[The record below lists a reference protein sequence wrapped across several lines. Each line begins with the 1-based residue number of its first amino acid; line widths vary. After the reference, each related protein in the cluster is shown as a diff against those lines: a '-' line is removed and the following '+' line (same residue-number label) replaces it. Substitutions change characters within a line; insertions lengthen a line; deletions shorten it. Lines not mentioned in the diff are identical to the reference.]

1 MRNNKLT
8 VLAALMSIVLTG
20 CGGGSGGASTTP
32 PPVVTPPVPD
42 PVVVPQPCG
51 TLADSEVCLGID
63 VAGTTRNAVIE
74 ASGASADSPGL
85 LIALH
90 GAPGTPSEVMSY
102 LGIKQMAAE
111 LGYVAAIPF
120 GQGSWAWNSMLNSD
134 DGDSSDSAFVS
145 ALIDQ
150 LAIDN
155 QIDTSKVIVIGYS
168 AGSYMAYQLAC
179 EIPQKLQGIVAISG
193 QLRGAFAQCTTDY
206 PVAVHHIHGTGDV
219 DVPYGGRSDGIQGAE
234 ETTAHF
240 ATRNGCAEN
249 VEVSDTF
256 TLTANAHE
264 ASTTS
269 YQGCLQPVQLT
280 RIEGAGH
287 EDSYDQAKL
296 TQLVSEFVVHI
307 ND

>member
-20 CGGGSGGASTTP
+20 CGGGGSTSTAPVTTTP
-32 PPVVTPPVPD
+32 PVVDPVVTPE
-42 PVVVPQPCG
+42 PCG
-51 TLADSEVCLGID
+51 NLADGQNCLSID

-74 ASGASADSPGL
+74 ATGASADLPGL

-90 GAPGTPSEVMSY
+90 GAPGTPIEVNNF
-102 LGIKQMAAE
+102 LGVKQMAAE

-120 GQGSWAWNSMLNSD
+120 GKGNWAWDSMLNSD
-134 DGDSSDSAFVS
+134 VGASSDSTYIS

-179 EIPQKLQGIVAISG
+179 EIPEKLNGIVAISG
-193 QLRGAFAQCTTDY
+193 QLRGSFDQCTSDGA
-206 PVAVHHIHGTGDV
+206 VALHHIHGTNDA
-219 DVPYGGRSDGIQGAE
+219 DVPFEGRSDGIQGAE
-234 ETTAHF
+234 ETTAYF
-240 ATRNGCAEN
+240 ATRNGCAQN
-249 VEVSDTF
+249 VEVGEAF
-256 TLTANAHE
+256 TLMQNANE

-269 YQGCLQPVQLT
+269 YQGCLQPVHLT
-280 RIEGAGH
+280 RVEGAGH
-287 EDSYDQAKL
+287 EDSYNQAKL
-296 TQLVSEFVVHI
+296 IELVSEFVVNI